1 MEDRTNS
8 PTSSSAASN
17 PGVVV
22 SVRGSVV
29 DMRFAGRLPPIYSVV
44 RAGADRQI
52 VIEVLAQRDAR
63 HVRGIALTP
72 TQGLARGMPVED
84 TGGPLKAPVG
94 NAVLSR
100 MFDVFGDTIDREAAL
115 SEVEW
120 RSVHQAPPSLA
131 RRSTKSEVFETGI
144 KVIDVLVP
152 LERGGKAGLFGGAG
166 VGKTVLLTEMIHN
179 MIGHREGVSIFC
191 GIGERCREGEEL
203 YDAMKEAGV
212 LPNMVMVFG
221 QMNEPPGAR
230 FRVGHAALTMAEY
243 FRDDEHR
250 DVLLLVDNIFR
261 FIQAGMEVSGLMGQM
276 PSRLGYQP
284 TMGTELSRLEE
295 RIANTDTG
303 AITSIQAVYVPA
315 DDFTDPAAVH
325 TFSHLSASIVLSRK
339 RASEGLFPAIN
350 PLQSSSKMATPGIVG
365 ERHYALAQNI
375 RRTFAQYADLK
386 DIIAMLGLEQLSPED
401 RNVVGRARRLE
412 RFLTQPFFTTEQFTG
427 LKGKLVSLKDALDGC
442 ERILRDEFKDYPES
456 ALYMIGA
463 IDEAKEKAKHVPAA
477 ASPRPKPG
485 SSAAKPGLKNV
496 AGLRAKATAEPQ
508 PNAGAK
514 PPPKF
519 EHAGDSYMNLKVLLP
534 FQIFAEKTGV
544 SRIVAETREGSFGLL
559 PHRLDCVAALVPGIL
574 TYETTSDGEV
584 FVAVD
589 EGVLVK
595 TGPDVVV
602 SVRRALRGTD
612 LSQLREAVEREFLT
626 LDEHEQSVRSVLA
639 KMEGDLIRRMASLH
653 ND

>member
-1 MEDRTNS
+1 MSDHGAITRQAQGLMMRPLDS
-8 PTSSSAASN
+8 RAVASLRLDGN
-17 PGVVV
+17 KEGTIDFGRGRLGARQCRGY
-22 SVRGSVV
+22 SVRWTCMCRRSTRYMLH
-29 DMRFAGRLPPIYSVV
+29 MRKEGK
-44 RAGADRQI
+44 I
-52 VIEVLAQRDAR
+52 VIEVLAQLDAHR
-63 HVRGIALTP
+63 VRGIALTP
-72 TQGLARGMPVED
+72 TQGLARGMAVED

-94 NAVLSR
+94 KGFSR
-100 MFDVFGDTIDREAAL
+100 ACSTCSATPSTAKRPTDVQ
-115 SEVEW
+115 W
-120 RSVHQAPPSLA
+120 RSVHRAPPPLA

-179 MIGHREGVSIFC
+179 MIGHHEGVSIFC

-203 YDAMKEAGV
+203 YREMKDAGV

-221 QMNEPPGAR
+221 QMNEPPGSR

-250 DVLLLVDNIFR
+250 DVLLLIDNIFR

-284 TMGTELSRLEE
+284 TMGTELSGLEE
-295 RIANTDTG
+295 RIANTDAG

-339 RASEGLFPAIN
+339 RASEGLYPAID

-365 ERHYALAQNI
+365 ERHYALAQEI
-375 RRTFAQYADLK
+375 RRTLAQYAELK

-401 RNVVGRARRLE
+401 RNVVARARRLE

-427 LKGKLVSLKDALDGC
+427 LTGKLVSLEDALDGC

-463 IDEAKEKAKHVPAA
+463 VDEAKERRSQRRKARQQAQITTVPA
-477 ASPRPKPG
+477 RPERRHESEG
-485 SSAAKPGLKNV
+485 SAA
-496 AGLRAKATAEPQ
+496 
-508 PNAGAK
+508 
-514 PPPKF
+514 
-519 EHAGDSYMNLKVLLP
+519 
-534 FQIFAEKTGV
+534 V
-544 SRIVAETREGSFGLL
+544 S
-559 PHRLDCVAALVPGIL
+559 
-574 TYETTSDGEV
+574 
-584 FVAVD
+584 
-589 EGVLVK
+589 
-595 TGPDVVV
+595 
-602 SVRRALRGTD
+602 
-612 LSQLREAVEREFLT
+612 
-626 LDEHEQSVRSVLA
+626 
-639 KMEGDLIRRMASLH
+639 
-653 ND
+653 